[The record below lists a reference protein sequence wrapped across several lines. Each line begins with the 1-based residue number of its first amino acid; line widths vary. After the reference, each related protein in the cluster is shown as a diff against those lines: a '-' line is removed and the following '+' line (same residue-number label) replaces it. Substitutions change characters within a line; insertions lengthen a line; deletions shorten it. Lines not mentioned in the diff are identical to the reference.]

1 MPTKKNAFSVEFVCP
16 EELRE
21 PMAAAAAST
30 GQYRS
35 HWIIDTIRARLDS
48 GIATIDRQRIPA
60 TVSKILRATNGKLS
74 RLECE
79 QIVSICIIGLTE

>member
-21 PMAAAAAST
+21 RMAAAAAST
-30 GQYRS
+30 GQYRT
-35 HWIIDTIRARLDS
+35 HWIVDTIRARLDS

-60 TVSKILRATNGKLS
+60 TVSKVLRATNGKLS
-74 RLECE
+74 RIECE
-79 QIVSICIIGLTE
+79 QIVSLCIIGLTE